1 MKINNKELF
10 NIQIIENYTDKFNEK
25 GTEIQNKMSAL
36 EAEIT
41 ELDNQID
48 KAMIADIMEGTAS
61 TRKELQNLKAR
72 RENSVN
78 QYNVEQEKA
87 NKLKE
92 LMATGLAEIFPDVS
106 KQIQDDKQT
115 YFNTIEKEI
124 YRQLA
129 EIREKQLELLL
140 TLKLA
145 RNTASN
151 AVDEFN
157 LHARTFGFKEI
168 PMTFEHQNMTIYN
181 RSFPEFGSPL
191 LNVQN
196 LQAVEE
202 TAMRARAEANA
213 FFNNGKTK
221 EEKEQ
226 LPQALTLADIDLQA
240 FLDSLK

>member
-10 NIQIIENYTDKFNEK
+10 NISRLEEYSQKFEAK
-25 GTEIQNKMSAL
+25 AQEIQNKMNQL
-36 EAEIT
+36 EAEIAVIN
-41 ELDNQID
+41 EQID
-48 KAMIADIMEGTAS
+48 KAQIADIMEGSTA
-61 TRKELQNLKAR
+61 TRKELNNLKAR
-72 RENSVN
+72 KENSIS
-78 QYNVEQEKA
+78 QYNQEVENAQ
-87 NKLKE
+87 KLKQ
-92 LMATGLAEIFPDVS
+92 LMAVGMQDIMPEVS
-106 KQIQDDKQT
+106 KQIAEDKSV
-115 YFNTIEKEI
+115 YFNSIEREI

-129 EIREKQLELLL
+129 EIREKQIELLL

-145 RNTASN
+145 RTVSSN

-226 LPQALTLADIDLQA
+226 LPQALTLADIDLQK